1 MLIDSDVLI
10 WMMRGH
16 IGAAAR
22 LQAILPWRI
31 SVVTYIELA
40 QGCRNKLEL
49 AQAKKG
55 LSLRQTEIL
64 PINEAIS
71 HRAITLIDQY
81 ALSHGLLLAD
91 ALIAATAQEHRL
103 TLLTANV
110 KHFSA
115 VKNLTVEAFVP

>member
-49 AQAKKG
+49 TQAKKG

-64 PINEAIS
+64 PINETISNRAIS
-71 HRAITLIDQY
+71 LIDQY

-91 ALIAATAQEHRL
+91 ALIAATAQEHGL
-103 TLLTANV
+103 ALLTANV

-115 VKNLTVEAFVP
+115 IENLAVEAFVP

>member
-16 IGAAAR
+16 SGAAAR
-22 LQAILPWRI
+22 LQSILPWRI

-49 AQAKKG
+49 TQTKKG

-71 HRAITLIDQY
+71 NRAITLIDQY

-110 KHFSA
+110 KHFSTIG
-115 VKNLTVEAFVP
+115 NLVIEAFLP